1 MLRKLNTTTRHHMAN
16 TVLAFF
22 CTNMDLKRAASAVV
36 RAVRN
41 PKLYGQAE
49 KRNRDWF
56 HDRRQGSKKSNMGV
70 TDFVRSGVVLEEQHL
85 LHVCLDR
92 R

>member
-36 RAVRN
+36 RAARIK
-41 PKLYGQAE
+41 KLYGQAE